1 MNKYLSKLCSLLE
14 RVKCLSNL
22 SPPSSYLPPAY
33 IPFYAAS
40 YFKLGIS
47 MVSLIDLSKQLP
59 PRSGLFT
66 GVFVERFSNFNKIVW
81 HKKTTKNLH
90 ALNVGLNR

>member
-1 MNKYLSKLCSLLE
+1 
-14 RVKCLSNL
+14 
-22 SPPSSYLPPAY
+22 
-33 IPFYAAS
+33 
-40 YFKLGIS
+40 